1 MSPTANSTHS
11 PMSGA
16 VGERMYANV
25 VFFDG
30 PRSPEQIAAA
40 DHATAQRLVMSTE
53 LLPGQDP
60 ALLPG
65 PDRVETYDVVFAHT
79 PDVTAGAAR

>member
-1 MSPTANSTHS
+1 MSP
-11 PMSGA
+11 
-16 VGERMYANV
+16 
-25 VFFDG
+25 
-30 PRSPEQIAAA
+30 
-40 DHATAQRLVMSTE
+40 TAQRLVMSTE